1 MHLNRLT
8 LTNFRSY
15 QNLDLYLNPG
25 TTTLIGD
32 NGSGKTNIAE
42 AIIYISQL
50 SSHRVSTNQP
60 LIHLGSEQAII
71 KTVIRK
77 ENRLL
82 EIDLE
87 INSKKS
93 NRAQINGSPVRSQ
106 REILGACQT
115 IYFSPEDLDLVK
127 GDPSQRRT
135 FMDQLLIT
143 RAPRL
148 AGLISDYERVV
159 KQRNV
164 LLKTRAPQS
173 ALTPWNEQLAS
184 IGATLTAQR
193 IILCEALQ
201 PFVYENYKTL
211 NEVKPAGISYK
222 SSTDNLNTNAENNIE
237 IYKEAIQQL
246 QYQEVERG
254 TTLIGPHRDDLNLQ
268 IGQFPA
274 KGYAS
279 HGESWSMAISLK
291 LGAFSLLQKEGSEPI
306 LILDDVFA
314 ELDSVR
320 REHLMQAT
328 QVAEQTIITAAV
340 EADLPEGLIT
350 ERRYIE
356 PGKVLER
363 KTND

>member
-1 MHLNRLT
+1 MHLKRLT
-8 LTNFRSY
+8 LSNFRSY
-15 QNLDLYLNPG
+15 QNLDLELEPG

-42 AIIYISQL
+42 AIIYLSQL

-60 LIHLGSEQAII
+60 LIHLGAEQAII
-71 KTVIRK
+71 KTIIKK
-77 ENRLL
+77 ENRIL

-87 INSKKS
+87 INAKKS
-93 NRAQINGSPVRSQ
+93 NRAQINGNPVRNQ
-106 REILGACQT
+106 KEILGACQSV
-115 IYFSPEDLDLVK
+115 YFSPEDLDLVR

-148 AGLISDYERVV
+148 AGVISDYDRVV

-173 ALTPWNEQLAS
+173 ALNPWNEQLIS
-184 IGATLTAQR
+184 IGANLTAQR
-193 IILCEALQ
+193 INLCEVLN
-201 PFVYENYKTL
+201 PFVYENYKAL
-211 NEVKPAGISYK
+211 NEVKPAEISYK
-222 SSTDNLNTNAENNIE
+222 SSINNLTSDIENNAN
-237 IYKEAIQQL
+237 IYKESVQEL
-246 QYQEVERG
+246 QYQEIERG

-291 LGAFSLLQKEGSEPI
+291 LGAFSLLRKEGSEPI

-314 ELDSVR
+314 ELDSTR
-320 REHLMQAT
+320 RAHLMEAT

-340 EADLPEGLIT
+340 EEDLPEGLNT
-350 ERRYIE
+350 VRRYIE
-356 PGKVLER
+356 PGRVTER
-363 KTND
+363 KTQ